1 MKKAKI
7 IGSVIAAL
15 LVLIVVL
22 QNTAVVETKVLFTTI
37 SMPRATLLFITLVVG
52 FLLGLVVAGR
62 WNSRKKK

>member
-7 IGSVIAAL
+7 IASVIAAL
-15 LVLIVVL
+15 LVLIIVL

-52 FLLGLVVAGR
+52 FLLGLVAAGR
-62 WNSRKKK
+62 WSSRKKK